1 MANKQQRQLQ
11 KLGLK
16 SKNNG
21 ASTIISAISHGSG
34 AFLKPDEAAM
44 KNRGGKSWKTTK
56 KHPSTMYK
64 NGKK

>member
-21 ASTIISAISHGSG
+21 ANTIISAISHGPT
-34 AFLKPDEAAM
+34 AFLKPDEANLRN
-44 KNRGGKSWKTTK
+44 KGGKSWKFTK
-56 KHPSTMYK
+56 RHPSSMQK